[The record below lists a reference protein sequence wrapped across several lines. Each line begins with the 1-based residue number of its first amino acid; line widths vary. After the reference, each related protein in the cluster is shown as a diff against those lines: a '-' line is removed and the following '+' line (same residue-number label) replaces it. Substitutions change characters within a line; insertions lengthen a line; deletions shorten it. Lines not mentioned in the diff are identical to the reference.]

1 MALPFFFMNDI
12 DSTQSQ
18 LGLDESTSKHVLQV
32 LRMKT
37 GEQMHITDGKGN
49 VFVAIVDRQEKKQCL
64 VKIIAHHTTS
74 TATHQSIIAVSLIK
88 NAGRF
93 EWFIE
98 KAVEMGVT
106 HIVPLLCERTE
117 RIHFRADRMQSIMV
131 SAMLQSQQ
139 AWLPVLQEPVRFEKW
154 IAYPQNGTKCIAHCL
169 QNEKKSFK
177 EIANTRGDI
186 SICIGPE
193 GDFTDN
199 EIQLALG
206 HAFVPVSL
214 GETRLRTET
223 AALVAAALLRIA

>member
-1 MALPFFFMNDI
+1 MALPFFFMHNV

-18 LGLDESTSKHVLQV
+18 VGLDESTSKHVLQV
-32 LRMKT
+32 LRMKA

-49 VFVAIVDRQEKKQCL
+49 VFVAIVDGQSKKQCM
-64 VKIIAHHTTS
+64 VKIIAHHTTAA
-74 TATHQSIIAVSLIK
+74 ATHQSIIAVSLVK

-98 KAVEMGVT
+98 KAVEMGIT
-106 HIVPLLCERTE
+106 QIVPLLCERTE
-117 RIHFRADRMQSIMV
+117 RIHFRADRMQSIMI
-131 SAMLQSQQ
+131 SALLQSQQ

-154 IAYPQNGTKCIAHCL
+154 ISHPQNGIKCIAHCI
-169 QNEKKSFK
+169 QNEKRSFK
-177 EIANTRGDI
+177 DVVSMGGDI

-206 HAFVPVSL
+206 NAFVPVSL

-223 AALVAAALLRIA
+223 AAMVAAALLRIK